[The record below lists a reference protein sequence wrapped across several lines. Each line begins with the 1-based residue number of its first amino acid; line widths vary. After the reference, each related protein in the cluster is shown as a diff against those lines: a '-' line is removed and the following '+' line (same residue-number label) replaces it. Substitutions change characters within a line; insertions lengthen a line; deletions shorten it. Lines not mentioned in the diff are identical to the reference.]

1 MIYSQPFI
9 AKTVKR
15 QPQVCFGGWHP
26 WWCRLLCFF
35 HAGFC
40 FRVCFSITEAVQ
52 KFAGSIPAFVISGL
66 PSPVFS
72 LKYILT
78 GSHDLRPF
86 FVIKCDR
93 FHSINICLVQT
104 ATWLRMPRKKA
115 FSTTSSSFFRLFL
128 DRLAR
133 GLLKFLGVYVKI
145 YPKFNISRH
154 EKSTHLIFVYD

>member
-78 GSHDLRPF
+78 GSHDLRSF
-86 FVIKCDR
+86 FVLKCDW

-104 ATWLRMPRKKA
+104 AAWLRMLLEKVFSLKTRDFFDYFRNEKPRPYWNFWA
-115 FSTTSSSFFRLFL
+115 HM
-128 DRLAR
+128 
-133 GLLKFLGVYVKI
+133 VK
-145 YPKFNISRH
+145 
-154 EKSTHLIFVYD
+154 LIWF